1 MTRFLLYMIFPAAA
15 DLISFEVKA
24 LLCTWK
30 LSNPA
35 SGTPNEEGIPPIHKD
50 PVFATDGRSKTSLA
64 TSLPS

>member
-1 MTRFLLYMIFPAAA
+1 MIFPATA

-35 SGTPNEEGIPPIHKD
+35 SGTPKEEGNPPIHKD
-50 PVFATDGRSKTSLA
+50 PVLAIDG
-64 TSLPS
+64 